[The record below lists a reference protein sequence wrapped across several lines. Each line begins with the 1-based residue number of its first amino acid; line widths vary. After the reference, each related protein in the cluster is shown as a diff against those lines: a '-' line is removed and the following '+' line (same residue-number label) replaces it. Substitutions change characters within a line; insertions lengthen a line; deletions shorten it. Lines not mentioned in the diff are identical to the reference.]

1 MIKSLTIKG
10 FKSLEKITLN
20 LSNLNLFVGTNA
32 SGKSNFFDGLRV
44 LQGIGYGFTIDEI
57 FNGKP
62 KSATSEVWDAIRGGS
77 SKATF
82 TPRGHSPSPE
92 KTIQFSLAIQSPD
105 RPGIEFQYS
114 IGILPERGCVCSEKL
129 QLNGSPI
136 FDSEP
141 IINNPDSSF
150 IEVRY
155 YQGNRGRQPHLKF
168 EKSSSVKFLRY

>member
-77 SKATF
+77 SK
-82 TPRGHSPSPE
+82 
-92 KTIQFSLAIQSPD
+92 D
-105 RPGIEFQYS
+105 R
-114 IGILPERGCVCSEKL
+114 
-129 QLNGSPI
+129 
-136 FDSEP
+136 
-141 IINNPDSSF
+141 
-150 IEVRY
+150 
-155 YQGNRGRQPHLKF
+155 RQKF
-168 EKSSSVKFLRY
+168 EILENEAAEKGAKLLCCAACQEVEAWLLAGHLNKLEKSWS